1 MRNNF
6 LRDKNIVMKT
16 FKNLKNSIIL
26 LAIFLLC
33 AGFSRGILRPANA
46 NPIQSVFEIITAP
59 DVHLGNWVQ
68 NIFWSTAMNAPLK
81 LACGGEKDMD
91 AIFVQKKPC
100 LTEDEMNNIY
110 SYVEDGRMPGG
121 LFAMSTY
128 TLGQI
133 INEPTIPTNLAMYI
147 DDVKG
152 NSIFNDNAY
161 AATGYSKPSDFFQA
175 STLSVW
181 KATRNLSL
189 SLLGLFLAIAAL
201 GVLFRQKLSPQA
213 VVTIYSILPSVP
225 LAILFIVLSYP
236 IVAVAMNLAIPLLQL
251 SIKLGLDIFKE
262 IAQGV
267 SSGAVPTP
275 VGGWNLFT
283 VMISVMAS
291 LFGSVANIVISI
303 PIVLLVIAT
312 VILLVTLVIR
322 AIYEFAK
329 WYGTFVILT
338 IGFPVAAVMSIL
350 PGKQAVLMTFIKKL
364 LVNMLVFPVGVLLLF
379 VGFGFMM
386 TVLDPALTFTGGV
399 GYILNFGIFVT
410 MVKFLIGFGIAWSG
424 FKIRGTLENALG
436 AGGSVISILQG
447 GGGDDKKPGRR

>member
-1 MRNNF
+1 
-6 LRDKNIVMKT
+6 
-16 FKNLKNSIIL
+16 
-26 LAIFLLC
+26 
-33 AGFSRGILRPANA
+33 
-46 NPIQSVFEIITAP
+46 
-59 DVHLGNWVQ
+59 
-68 NIFWSTAMNAPLK
+68 MNAPLK

-91 AIFVQKKPC
+91 AVFVEGKAC
-100 LTEDEMNNIY
+100 LTEEEMNNIY
-110 SYVEDGRMPGG
+110 TYVEDGRMPGG

-133 INEPTIPTNLAMYI
+133 INEPSVPTNLAMYI

-161 AATGYSKPSDFFQA
+161 AADGLSKPSDFFQA

-225 LAILFIVLSYP
+225 LAIIFIVLSYP
-236 IVAVAMNLAIPLLQL
+236 IVAVVMNLAEPLLGL
-251 SIKLGLDIFKE
+251 SIKLWLDIFKE
-262 IAQGV
+262 INQGAGGV
-267 SSGAVPTP
+267 SAP
-275 VGGWNLFT
+275 VGGWNMFT
-283 VMISVMAS
+283 VMISVMS
-291 LFGSVANIVISI
+291 GLFDSIATIAISI
-303 PIVLLVIAT
+303 PIVLLVISM
-312 VILLVTLVIR
+312 VVLLVTLVIR

-329 WYGTFVILT
+329 WYGTFVVLT

-350 PGKQAVLMTFIKKL
+350 PGKQAVLTTFIKKL
-364 LVNMLVFPVGVLLLF
+364 LVNMLVFPVGILLLF
-379 VGFGFMM
+379 TGFGFMA
-386 TVLDPALTFTGGV
+386 TVVNPTLTFTGGI

-410 MVKFLIGFGIAWSG
+410 LVKFMIGFGIAWSG

-436 AGGSVISILQG
+436 ASGSVVSILQSG
-447 GGGDDKKPGRR
+447 GVADDKAKRR